1 MKLVADLAFTA
12 VAIVLFLSV
21 LWIVRFWVKHA
32 KDDPTV
38 WEREIRRLEK
48 FDRIRPPRPAAI
60 HFVGSSSFRYWKSL
74 TEDMAP
80 LSVLNRGFGGSQI
93 HDVTYYVQRIVVPF
107 QPRAI
112 VFYAGEN
119 DLAGV
124 LWSRQKSPE
133 DVRLAFAKFCG
144 TTHALLPDVPI
155 YFISIKPP
163 KARRKHWPTMQEAN
177 RLVREHCCTDS
188 RLHYIDV
195 VPALLDD
202 AGNPQLDVFRWDGLH
217 YNEKGYA
224 IWAAIIKPIFAT
236 PQMPA

>member
-1 MKLVADLAFTA
+1 MNLVADLALAA
-12 VAIVLFLSV
+12 VAILLFLSV
-21 LWIVRFWVKHA
+21 LWIVLFWVKHA

-48 FDRIRPPRPAAI
+48 FDRISPPRPGAI
-60 HFVGSSSFRYWKSL
+60 LFVGSSSFRYWQAL
-74 TEDMAP
+74 AADMAP
-80 LSVLNRGFGGSQI
+80 LNVLNRGFGGSQI
-93 HDVTYYVQRIVVPF
+93 HDCTYYVPRIVVPF

-119 DLAGV
+119 DVAGV

-133 DVRLAFAKFCG
+133 DVRLAFKKFCG
-144 TTHALLPDVPI
+144 ATHAHLPKVPI

-177 RLVREHCCTDS
+177 RLVRDYCDTDS
-188 RLHYIDV
+188 RLHYINV
-195 VPALLDD
+195 VPALVDD
-202 AGNPQLDVFRWDGLH
+202 GGNPLLDVFRWDGLH

-224 IWAAIIKPIFAT
+224 VWTSIIKPIFST
-236 PQMPA
+236 SG